1 MLMEKLLKWGILF
14 SNNQNI
20 EGKLMID
27 MNSGISLWDSLH
39 FTAVSSGWHQ
49 SHSLSLFF
57 VYAQPWVGYKYIE

>member
-1 MLMEKLLKWGILF
+1 
-14 SNNQNI
+14 
-20 EGKLMID
+20 MID

-57 VYAQPWVGYKYIE
+57 VYAQP

>member
-27 MNSGISLWDSLH
+27 MNSGVSLWDILH
-39 FTAVSSGWHQ
+39 FTAVSSG
-49 SHSLSLFF
+49 
-57 VYAQPWVGYKYIE
+57 